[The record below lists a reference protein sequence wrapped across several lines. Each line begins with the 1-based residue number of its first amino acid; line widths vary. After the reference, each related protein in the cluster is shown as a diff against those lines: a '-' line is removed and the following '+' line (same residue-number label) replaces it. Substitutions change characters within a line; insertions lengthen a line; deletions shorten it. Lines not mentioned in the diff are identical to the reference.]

1 MSLLQ
6 ASTVERP
13 NRDPR
18 PPLAEMVDV
27 AAAVGDVA
35 VVAVAVDPAVVSV
48 GVAVVVPVVVV
59 VVDVPL
65 DPVAVDPVAEPVV
78 APVLDVAPAP
88 FSDDI
93 DGAVVVV
100 VWAPAPAVRP
110 SRPDSPTVARTATE
124 RT

>member
-1 MSLLQ
+1 LAPPGKLIASMSLLQ

-35 VVAVAVDPAVVSV
+35 VVA
-48 GVAVVVPVVVV
+48 
-59 VVDVPL
+59 
-65 DPVAVDPVAEPVV
+65 VAVDPVAEPVV

-110 SRPDSPTVARTATE
+110 SRPDSPT
-124 RT
+124 